1 MLQRIIRTWQKKFEQ
16 KSVAAEREPKSP
28 CVDLPSSA
36 GDVLAAGDPE
46 LGETTWDRYVHLES
60 IAVVRARRSLELLG
74 CKMEEEEE
82 QRKGRRRR
90 RGAGRPDAVTAQVG
104 QMAPRFVSPAGLP
117 AVASQRG
124 LTSLSTP
131 QDFCLQ

>member
-16 KSVAAEREPKSP
+16 KSVAAEREAKSP

-36 GDVLAAGDPE
+36 GDALAAGDPE
-46 LGETTWDRYVHLES
+46 LGETTWDRDVHLES
-60 IAVVRARRSLELLG
+60 IAVVRVRRRLG
-74 CKMEEEEE
+74 CKMGEEEE

-131 QDFCLQ
+131 QDFYLQ